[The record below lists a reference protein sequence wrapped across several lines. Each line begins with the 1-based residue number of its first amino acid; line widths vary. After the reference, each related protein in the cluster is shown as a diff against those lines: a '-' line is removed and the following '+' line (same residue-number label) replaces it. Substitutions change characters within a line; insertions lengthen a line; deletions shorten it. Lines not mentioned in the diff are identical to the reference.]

1 MRIVPN
7 RSAGEEKLTSPSA
20 VTEKRLMS
28 MKKTDLIRW
37 LQQHKVELP
46 PKNQLKE
53 YYLGM
58 ALQKH
63 AELGGGHRHVQV
75 ATEKPAPERK
85 RRGRPRRRSKSPHPS
100 RSSHLS
106 RLRSYLPG
114 RPLSGFLG
122 VGLSRRKVLRFI
134 FVAAIVFG
142 VLGYAYQGD

>member
-20 VTEKRLMS
+20 VTEKCLMS

-75 ATEKPAPERK
+75 AT
-85 RRGRPRRRSKSPHPS
+85 RRHPS
-100 RSSHLS
+100 QLPRGKGEGGRGEDPS
-106 RLRSYLPG
+106 RLILPG
-114 RPLSGFLG
+114 PPT
-122 VGLSRRKVLRFI
+122 
-134 FVAAIVFG
+134 
-142 VLGYAYQGD
+142 